1 MKKIKAIALIS
12 GGLDSSIAIRL
23 IQNQGIEVIGVHFF
37 IPFSKH
43 DSATIEEISAK
54 RIANQLD
61 IKLRIEYLKEE
72 FLEMVKNPKHGYGK
86 NLNPCID
93 CKIFMLK
100 KAKKIMKE
108 EKASFIVTGEVL
120 GQRPMSQNKAALA
133 KIAKQSQLEDLLV
146 RPLSAKLLPK
156 TLPEE
161 KGWIKKQELEEI
173 TGRGRNRQI
182 QLAKEFGIKKYPW
195 PAGGCLLTEPSFCAR
210 LKDLIENQDW
220 TVENIDLLKVGRYF
234 RITPWLKLI
243 VGRNKEDNEKII
255 KLAKNNDLV
264 LLPKGVAGPTAIAR
278 GVFDQIH
285 KKICAQIVA
294 RYSDGKDSVGIE
306 IMSVPSKKKE
316 VIKVIALSEAD
327 AKEFLIS

>member
-12 GGLDSSIAIRL
+12 GGLDSSLAIRL
-23 IQNQGIEVIGVHFF
+23 IQNQGIELIGVHFL

-43 DSATIEEISAK
+43 DSASIEESSAK
-54 RIANQLD
+54 KIADQLGV
-61 IKLRIEYLKEE
+61 KLRIEHLKEE
-72 FLEMVKNPKHGYGK
+72 FLEMIKNPKYGYGK

-100 KAKKIMKE
+100 KAKEIMKE
-108 EKASFIVTGEVL
+108 EGASFIVTGEVL

-133 KIAKQSQLEDLLV
+133 KIAKESQVQNLLL
-146 RPLSAKLLPK
+146 RPLSARFLPK
-156 TLPEE
+156 TLAEE
-161 KGWIKKQELEEI
+161 KGWVKKEELEGI

-182 QLAKEFGIKKYPW
+182 ELAKNFGIKKYPW

-220 TVENIDLLKVGRYF
+220 TVENIDLLKAGRYF

-243 VGRNKEDNEKII
+243 VGRNKEDNEKIVR
-255 KLAKNNDLV
+255 LAKKKDLV
-264 LLPKGVAGPTAIAR
+264 LSPKGVAGPTAIAR
-278 GVFDQIH
+278 GVFDQTH

-294 RYSDGKDSVGIE
+294 RYSDVKDSANIE
-306 IMSVPSKKKE
+306 IVVVPNKKKE
-316 VIKVIALSEAD
+316 VIEVKAFSEAD
-327 AKEFLIS
+327 AQEFLIS